1 MNVRL
6 FTQTLISAAVG
17 GMAALAFT
25 GSPLSAQNAE
35 VTPTSPA
42 NSTPG
47 ATANQHQQHQQHQ
60 EMMDQM
66 QQTMG
71 QMQQMMEKCKAKMS
85 QGMTGSG
92 NTHTGGHQGQ
102 HGQGSTNHSTGN

>member
-1 MNVRL
+1 ML
-6 FTQTLISAAVG
+6 FGLSVDILISAAVG

-25 GSPLSAQNAE
+25 GSPLSAQNPE

-47 ATANQHQQHQQHQ
+47 ATANQHHQHQ
-60 EMMDQM
+60 EMMAQM
-66 QQTMG
+66 QQTMS

-92 NTHTGGHQGQ
+92 NTHTGGQQGQ
-102 HGQGSTNHSTGN
+102 HGQGNKNHSTGN

>member
-1 MNVRL
+1 MNARL

-25 GSPLSAQNAE
+25 GSPLWAQKPQA
-35 VTPTSPA
+35 TPTSPA

-47 ATANQHQQHQQHQ
+47 ATANQHHQHQ
-60 EMMDQM
+60 EMMAQM
-66 QQTMG
+66 QQTMS

-92 NTHTGGHQGQ
+92 NTHTGGQQGQ
-102 HGQGSTNHSTGN
+102 HGQGNTNHSTGN